1 MKCCV
6 LGCSSRSDAKGPDTS
21 FHRFPKQPGLRKLWI
36 EALRRPEGWCPSK
49 WSVVCCLHFSAED
62 FKDDVTGMRRLNR
75 SAIPMLSRRLK
86 LEEASDTAGGLSSI
100 TATTA
105 APAKNEVTVFVLPV
119 DPRDV
124 QTEEAGI
131 LERAGATSSGQSTAE
146 QSSSEAAV
154 SCPERP
160 HIEKPVPPS
169 LHTIEIVYT
178 PESSREREHTVTPL
192 QKTLEELLR
201 QEVQRYAAINA
212 ANKKKIKLLQQS
224 QRRLKRRVAD
234 LENEIKSLSQEHD
247 VVMKV
252 LKQ

>member
-86 LEEASDTAGGLSSI
+86 LGEASDTAGLSGI
-100 TATTA
+100 AAKTA

-154 SCPERP
+154 SCSERP
-160 HIEKPVPPS
+160 HNGKPVHPS

-234 LENEIKSLSQEHD
+234 LENEIKSLAQEHD